1 MPEAAREALFQEDAA
16 MKNMRWWLKIVGA
29 AAVVLALVSPTVP
42 AQETGAS
49 INGIVHDTTGATVN
63 DATVV
68 AINGAT
74 NAQITAQTQSG
85 GEYTLLDLPP
95 GTYTLT
101 VTASGFRGY
110 QQTGILLNLNQ
121 HATVDI
127 VLELGNVQQ
136 QVTVNADVTGLDTAS
151 SELNAEVNGDSI
163 RNLPLN
169 TRESYSLLALVPGFT
184 GSIGNDYNAVSY
196 SIDGGDA
203 DYGDILVDGTPA
215 GFPTVNGVQGVGVF
229 PSVDAIGEF
238 RLLSQNIPA
247 EFGRTVDGIVNV
259 VFKSGGN
266 QFHGTGF
273 EFIRTKNMDANDFF
287 SNLHDTP
294 LPNFHRD
301 QFGGV
306 LTGPIYR
313 NKTFFLVSSELLLQ
327 NQFQSLTTTV
337 PTLLQRQGDFSQTYG
352 PNGNMIVIYD
362 PYTTTYNAA
371 TGQYARTAYTGN
383 KLTSKP
389 SELSKVGFNVLNY
402 YPLPNTTGNAITNA
416 NNYYAAGST
425 KTQSIAW
432 DARVDHTLSDR
443 QKIFG
448 RYSNRYY
455 DSDPGPL
462 FPAAAVPAEGLING
476 EDFSRGITAGDT
488 LSLTPR
494 TIIDSRLGF
503 ARTLYNYLNNSL
515 GFQDS
520 TLGLP
525 SNIDAAPGVTPLF
538 PQMDPAGYDG
548 LGNNGERHNSFMT
561 YDLLSSVTLE
571 RGKHIFK
578 IGFDG
583 RMIRVNDNEA
593 SYGAGGYTFGANWT
607 QGPNANAA
615 SAYAGN
621 GLASMLIGLGTGY
634 VIQDY
639 KNVATQS
646 YYFGEYVQ
654 DDWRITPKLTLNLGV
669 RYDLES
675 PRTERFNRMNWFDPN
690 VASPLNTDIA
700 GLTGG
705 LQFVAVGSHSRHQY
719 NVDWNNVGPR
729 FGFAYAATPS
739 TVVHGG
745 LSQLYGQST
754 QQAAG
759 TVGPYGWRVQTNWVD
774 TLDNV
779 TPYQCPATGTC
790 LGGNLDNPFPQ
801 GFTTPPGPADGL
813 WTGAGS
819 LLEGVLRQDATP
831 YSIQW
836 GLDVQQK
843 LPFQMTA
850 DVAYVANRGRQLIQS
865 GEGGLDLDQLPVSDL
880 SLGSALNTQVPN
892 PFYGDSRVTGTL
904 AAPTTSKEQLMTK
917 YPQWLEMW
925 PLRAQGGNSQY
936 DALQVTLNK
945 RLSSGLQL
953 QASYAWAK
961 NFWNGTTHQDT
972 FNPMS
977 DYAIASQ
984 DIHQRLVVS
993 YIYQLPFGHGRAY
1006 GVHIPGWENAVL
1018 GGWQTNGITTFQG
1031 GNPLAVSGSNTLS
1044 SFDFQTLRANTNF
1057 QNPSL
1062 SGPVKNRYNKYF
1074 NTADFS
1080 QPPAFTLGAG
1090 PAYYNHLRGPG
1101 LDNTDFSLFKVF
1113 SPVEKLKAE
1122 FRAEAFNIF
1131 NHPEFSNPNTSVT
1144 STSFGQITSQANSPR
1159 QLQFGLKLEF

>member
-1 MPEAAREALFQEDAA
+1 MLNLRRGIQAVGVILLGFFSLASAAQD
-16 MKNMRWWLKIVGA
+16 
-29 AAVVLALVSPTVP
+29 
-42 AQETGAS
+42 TGAS
-49 INGIVHDTTGATVN
+49 INGTVRDATGATVDN
-63 DATVV
+63 ATVT
-68 AINGAT
+68 ATNTAT
-74 NAQITAQTQSG
+74 NATAKTQSQNG
-85 GEYTLLDLPP
+85 GEYTLLNLPP
-95 GTYTLT
+95 GTYTLR
-101 VTASGFRGY
+101 VVASSFSSY
-110 QQTGILLNLNQ
+110 EQTGILLNLNQ

-127 VLELGNVQQ
+127 ALQLGAVQQ

-169 TRESYSLLALVPGFT
+169 TRESYSLLALVPAFT

-215 GFPTVNGVQGVGVF
+215 GFPTVNGVQGVGIF

-238 RLLSQNIPA
+238 RVLAQNLPA
-247 EFGRTVDGIVNV
+247 EFGRTLDGLVNV
-259 VFKSGGN
+259 VFKSGAN

-273 EFIRTKNMDANDFF
+273 EFLREGSLDANDFF
-287 SNLHDTP
+287 SNRNHVP
-294 LPNFHRD
+294 LPAFHRN

-306 LTGPIYR
+306 LDGPLYR
-313 NKTFFLVSSELLLQ
+313 NKTFFLISSEILSQ
-327 NQFQSLTTTV
+327 NQFQSITTTV
-337 PTLLQRQGDFSQTYG
+337 PTLLQRTGDFSQTYG
-352 PNGNMIVIYD
+352 PNGNLIVIYD
-362 PYTTTYNAA
+362 PYTTTYDASTETYNR
-371 TGQYARTAYTGN
+371 TPYAGN
-383 KLTSKP
+383 KISSEP
-389 SELSKVGFNVLNY
+389 SEESKVGFNVLNY
-402 YPLPNTTGNAITNA
+402 YPLPQGNQTNPVTQA
-416 NNYYAAGST
+416 NNYYAVGT
-425 KTQSIAW
+425 TPTQTIAW
-432 DARVDHTLSDR
+432 DVRVDHTISDR

-462 FPAAAVPAEGLING
+462 FPAAQAVAEGLING
-476 EDFSRGITAGDT
+476 EDFSRGITAGYT
-488 LSLTPR
+488 ASITPR
-494 TIIDSRLGF
+494 VIYDARLGF

-515 GFQDS
+515 GFQDT

-548 LGNNGERHNSFMT
+548 LGNNGERHNAFMT
-561 YDLLSSVTLE
+561 YALLSSVTLQ

-578 IGFDG
+578 LGFDG

-593 SYGAGGYTFGANWT
+593 SYGAGGYTFGTNWT

-639 KNVATQS
+639 KDVATQS
-646 YYFGEYVQ
+646 YYFAEYLQ
-654 DDWRITPKLTLNLGV
+654 DDWRITPKLTLNLGI
-669 RYDLES
+669 RYDLDS

-690 VASPLNTDIA
+690 VASPLDSDIP

-705 LQFVAVGSHSRHQY
+705 LQFVAVNGHSRHQY
-719 NVDWNNVGPR
+719 NVDWNNVAPR

-745 LSQLYGQST
+745 FSQIYGQST

-779 TPYQCPATGTC
+779 TPYTCPATGAC

-801 GFTTPPGPADGL
+801 GFTTPPGSANGL
-813 WTGAGS
+813 YTGAGS

-843 LPFQMTA
+843 LPFEMTA

-865 GEGGLDLDQLPVSDL
+865 GEGGLDLDQLPASDL
-880 SLGSALNTQVPN
+880 SLGSALNTQVAN
-892 PFYGDSRVTGTL
+892 PFYGDPRVTGTL
-904 AAPTTSKEQLMTK
+904 SAPTTSQEQLLIK

-936 DALQVTLNK
+936 DGLQVTLNK
-945 RLSSGLQL
+945 RLSQGVQL
-953 QASYAWAK
+953 QGSYVWSK
-961 NFWNGTTHQDT
+961 DFWNGTTHQDT
-972 FNPMS
+972 FHPMR

-984 DIHQRLVVS
+984 DIHQRFVMS
-993 YIYQLPFGHGRAY
+993 YIYELPFGRGRMF
-1006 GVHIPGWENAVL
+1006 GSHIAAWEDNVL
-1018 GGWQTNGITTFQG
+1018 GGWQVNGITTLQG
-1031 GNPLAVSGSNTLS
+1031 GNPLQVTASNTLS
-1044 SFDFQTLRANTNF
+1044 SFDFQTLYADTNF
-1057 QNPSL
+1057 QNPTL
-1062 SGPVKNRYNKYF
+1062 SGPVKNRVNNYF

-1080 QPPAFTLGAG
+1080 QPAAFTLGNG

-1113 SPVEKLKAE
+1113 SPVERLKVE

-1131 NHPEFSNPNTSVT
+1131 NHPEFSNPNTTVT
-1144 STSFGQITSQANSPR
+1144 SGSFGAITSQANSPR
-1159 QLQFGLKLEF
+1159 QMQFGLKLSF